1 MSQALVGMLG
11 VGGGQRRSHYP
22 INNQYSSGI
31 SDWTDTNFVSS
42 ADTRFSD
49 EDSED
54 YSSYDER
61 EDNLSEHDTVGSD
74 ERPYSDEDQSVSE
87 EEDEPDRRRHRKK
100 SSAPAASSSA
110 ESEALAFV
118 STTGNPRSRVGKS
131 KPAAASSNSPDTV
144 LSGWAPLTWPTH
156 YLPEANVRLEWRATM
171 TEFAEGEIAGS
182 SGGSHVDCSMFNVSP
197 DELTEFCRRD
207 APRSYS
213 GCSSEMIRVIHCR
226 QKDRSINVVTIDM
239 ENIASTL
246 PFDVSIRC
254 TNVDQLNEM
263 QVRTIDGHGNPIV
276 RRVMAIVPHAGSAV
290 SHSTRVTDMRRIITD
305 PSMLSMMMIDENE
318 VKSSISE
325 TQVRG
330 ERSTFSMLKGSIVHK
345 FVEHIGADQSY
356 DENLRRHATRILM
369 SVKTSKGA
377 KKRSENDQSG
387 KEVAVGYWFDN
398 MPADSLRYV
407 RDWIIDETKVITKI
421 SELKFK
427 IEPVGGPGM
436 WKTPGMWTL
445 QGGMN
450 AYFVVTQAIVSG
462 NTVHR
467 ESLETSAEFS
477 KLYQRVSANIRIS
490 FL

>member
-1 MSQALVGMLG
+1 MLG
-11 VGGGQRRSHYP
+11 VGGQRQNSYYP
-22 INNQYSSGI
+22 NGNQYKAGVV
-31 SDWTDTNFVSS
+31 DWTDTNFVSS
-42 ADTRFSD
+42 ADARFSD
-49 EDSED
+49 EDSEG
-54 YSSYDER
+54 YSSYDES
-61 EDNLSEHDTVGSD
+61 EDDVSEHDTVGSD
-74 ERPYSDEDQSVSE
+74 EGPYSDADQSASE
-87 EEDEPDRRRHRKK
+87 EEESEPDRRRRRKK
-100 SSAPAASSSA
+100 SSASTSSSA
-110 ESEALAFV
+110 GGGGAAASEALAFV
-118 STTGNPRSRVGKS
+118 STAGNSRSRSGKGKS
-131 KPAAASSNSPDTV
+131 STGSNSLDTV
-144 LSGWAPLTWPTH
+144 LSGWAPLTWPAH

-182 SGGSHVDCSMFNVSP
+182 SGGSRVDCSMFNVSP

-239 ENIASTL
+239 DNIASTL

-263 QVRTIDGHGNPIV
+263 QVRTINGHGDPIV
-276 RRVMAIVPHAGSAV
+276 RRVMAVVPQAGSAS

-318 VKSSISE
+318 VRSSISE

-369 SVKTSKGA
+369 SVKSSKGA

-427 IEPVGGPGM
+427 IEPIGGPGM

-450 AYFVVTQAIVSG
+450 AYFAVTQAIVNGS
-462 NTVHR
+462 TVHH
-467 ESLETSAEFS
+467 ESLEASAEFS